1 MSAANIFNNTILI
14 PSHDGLTGSGHDVDE
29 TLIKNNRQIVE
40 KRLETGA
47 VLTEDKFSVTI
58 SSDNVSANG
67 TYCQEIRGLSITRE
81 PQKMRSGGE
90 ALYEVVL
97 PGMISYSE
105 VTLFNVYSNST
116 AFLNWLFN
124 GARQGGAM
132 LADVSISVGDKE
144 NGYIVYTL
152 RDAFPIKWELGNLSV
167 ISPDEVTRILQTSV
181 YAGEFPLEQV
191 TIVYGKLEYESSSTK
206 K

>member
-152 RDAFPIKWELGNLSV
+152 RDAFPVNWELGNLSV
-167 ISPDEVTRILQTSV
+167 ICPDEVTRILQTSV

-191 TIVYGKLEYESSSTK
+191 KIVYGKLEYESSSTK

>member
-47 VLTEDKFSVTI
+47 VLTEDKFSVTV
-58 SSDNVSANG
+58 SSDNVSAHG

-97 PGMISYSE
+97 PGMISYEE

>member
-124 GARQGGAM
+124 GAKQGGAM

-152 RDAFPIKWELGNLSV
+152 RDAFPVNWELGNLSV
-167 ISPDEVTRILQTSV
+167 ICPDEVTRILQTSV

-191 TIVYGKLEYESSSTK
+191 KIVYGKLEYESSSTK